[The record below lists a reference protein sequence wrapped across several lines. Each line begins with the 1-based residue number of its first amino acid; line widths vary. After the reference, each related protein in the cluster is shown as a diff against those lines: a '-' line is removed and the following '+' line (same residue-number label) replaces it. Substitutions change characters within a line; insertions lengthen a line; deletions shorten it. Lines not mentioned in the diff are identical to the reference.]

1 MDKKKNST
9 CGCFSFLRRKSSKTQ
24 KPIKSNSVPFIQEKV
39 ENDQVQTSILGSFPR
54 QSSIVPPLVSR
65 QSFFPSG
72 HNDNVA
78 NFSYTGETSDTKPM
92 NPPID
97 HVASLARTSEKM
109 INNESHENTEI
120 TANLVHMSKHENI
133 GKLDENIGKL
143 DENIGKFNHN
153 IGNYGKNIGK
163 FGENIG
169 KFGNN
174 YILNEGEISRKD
186 RSDGELGKNDQAK
199 NPHLIIAPVL
209 SPEWLSG
216 TSKFASPGLASI
228 GLSPVRMEDGED
240 ECSDF
245 EGFVKTTG
253 FGMRRQ
259 VPDIFIR
266 SNMKQRFLPIIK
278 PTTPAFFT
286 KRRPIQIFRQE
297 KVL

>member
-9 CGCFSFLRRKSSKTQ
+9 CGCFSFLRRKSSKTT
-24 KPIKSNSVPFIQEKV
+24 KPVKSNSVPFIQEKV

-54 QSSIVPPLVSR
+54 HSSIVPPLVSR
-65 QSFFPSG
+65 HSFFPSRLS
-72 HNDNVA
+72 DNVA
-78 NFSYTGETSDTKPM
+78 NFSYTRETSDTKPI

-109 INNESHENTEI
+109 VGNESHENTEM
-120 TANLVHMSKHENI
+120 TANLAHMPKTENI
-133 GKLDENIGKL
+133 GRLDENHRV
-143 DENIGKFNHN
+143 NIEG
-153 IGNYGKNIGK
+153 IYA
-163 FGENIG
+163 
-169 KFGNN
+169 
-174 YILNEGEISRKD
+174 NEKINS
-186 RSDGELGKNDQAK
+186 ELVSNDQAK
-199 NPHLIIAPVL
+199 NPHLIIAPLL

-253 FGMRRQ
+253 FGLRRQ

-266 SNMKQRFLPIIK
+266 SSMKQRFLPIIK

-286 KRRPIQIFRQE
+286 KRRPIQIFRE
-297 KVL
+297 ERVL